1 MQEKHGE
8 KDLKKVPCETLFGTL
23 PLHILFVTRF
33 QLERLKNPKGESVP
47 LGNTKITLKVLSTFR
62 VIVIFIF
69 QNIYYFLYLN
79 DQKY

>member
-8 KDLKKVPCETLFGTL
+8 KDSKKIPCETPLRTL

-47 LGNTKITLKVLSTFR
+47 FGNTKNTSKVPSTFE
-62 VIVIFIF
+62 VFSIWKEF
-69 QNIYYFLYLN
+69 
-79 DQKY
+79 